1 MLNFLIAP
9 DFPPE
14 GFAGWHLFNTLLQR
28 LMDKDVHLLMP
39 TSHAEQERLIQEDNI
54 ALIYANPF
62 DASQLV
68 RERGYLPLARPNN
81 CPDEMIIATYTDAVY
96 QHSDHLQAGCKILI
110 TENQDIQLL
119 GLRLL
124 ESAAIGRNDIE
135 WLHADTYQE
144 VARRLI
150 AQEADAA
157 FFLES
162 AYHNFRPNTLKG
174 MRVLMQSRINDL
186 SHAVLL
192 HPKYADLHPLLLTVF
207 VHMSNEADGRL
218 ILQDL
223 NMPDGFSELSQEDAE
238 FMIDL
243 IETLRD

>member
-14 GFAGWHLFNTLLQR
+14 DFAGWHLLNTLLQR
-28 LMDKDVHLLMP
+28 LMDTDIHLVMPANHTEQDNWIKKD
-39 TSHAEQERLIQEDNI
+39 DI

-68 RERGYLPLARPNN
+68 RERGYLPLVRPNDR
-81 CPDEMIIATYTDAVY
+81 PDEMVIASYTDAPY
-96 QHSDHLQAGCKILI
+96 QHSDDLKVGCKILV

-124 ESAAIGRNDIE
+124 ESAAIGRSDIE
-135 WLHADTYQE
+135 WIQVDSYQE
-144 VARRLI
+144 AARRLI
-150 AQEADAA
+150 AKEADAA
-157 FFLES
+157 FFLLN
-162 AYHNFRPNTLKG
+162 AYQNFRPNTLKG
-174 MRVLMQSRINDL
+174 MKVLMESHINDL
-186 SHAVLL
+186 SHVVLL
-192 HPKYADLHPLLLTVF
+192 NPKYADLHPALLTAF
-207 VHMSNEADGRL
+207 AHMVNEPDGRL
-218 ILQDL
+218 VLQDL
-223 NMPDGFSELSQEDAE
+223 NIPKGFSELSEEDAE